1 MNQQGREG
9 RTRPPWMGI
18 ATSSLDQ
25 SATGRGAS
33 KQHDESR
40 QKSKVDGKRRQ
51 GDGGKRG
58 GRGRDVGRVVDVAS
72 AKQGGEAREEGKRV
86 DIFCASSDLTPR

>member
-1 MNQQGREG
+1 
-9 RTRPPWMGI
+9 MGM

-25 SATGRGAS
+25 SATGRRAS
-33 KQHDESR
+33 KHQNESH
-40 QKSKVDGKRRQ
+40 QLSKVDGKRRQ
-51 GDGGKRG
+51 SDGGERG
-58 GRGRDVGRVVDVAS
+58 GRGRDAARRVDVAG